1 MKNISVKELL
11 KLSSD
16 EQWIWVKAQDWYNDE
31 EFEQSL
37 YDAKVTAMA
46 VPSLEEDL
54 LDYINNHKDYGSSSI
69 LKNRDFISIER
80 ENELEELGN
89 FTELEKTQLKEC
101 LIDNAL
107 DSCDVHEARTLSFVL
122 EDKNILVTFHGSNYP
137 QVDFDANFLGIFET
151 EEDIEKAMSNVGVVI
166 DNFLASS

>member
-16 EQWIWVKAQDWYNDE
+16 EQWKWVKLQDWFNGE

-37 YDAKVTAMA
+37 YDASVTAMA

-54 LDYINNHKDYGSSSI
+54 LNYVTNHKHYGSSSM
-69 LKNRDFISIER
+69 LKDKGFISIER
-80 ENELEELGN
+80 KNELEELGN

-101 LIDNAL
+101 LVDNAL
-107 DSCDVHEARTLSFVL
+107 DNCDIHEARTLSFTH
-122 EDKNILVTFHGSNYP
+122 DNKNILVTFQGFNHP
-137 QVDFDANFLGIFET
+137 QNGFDANFLGVFET
-151 EEDIEKAMSNVGVVI
+151 EIEIEKAMSNIGVVI
-166 DNFLASS
+166 DNFLALS

>member
-1 MKNISVKELL
+1 MKNISVNELL
-11 KLSSD
+11 ELSSD
-16 EQWIWVKAQDWYNDE
+16 DQWKWVKLQDWYNDE
-31 EFEQSL
+31 GFEQSL

-46 VPSLEEDL
+46 IPSLEENL
-54 LDYINNHKDYGSSSI
+54 LEHLNNHKDYGSSSI
-69 LKNRDFISIER
+69 LKNKGFISIER

-101 LIDNAL
+101 LVDNAL

-137 QVDFDANFLGIFET
+137 QVDFDTSFLGIFET
-151 EEDIEKAMSNVGVVI
+151 EKDIEKAMSNVGVVI
-166 DNFLASS
+166 DNFLAPS

>member
-1 MKNISVKELL
+1 MKNISVNELL

-16 EQWIWVKAQDWYNDE
+16 EQWKWVKLQDWFKDE
-31 EFEQSL
+31 KFEQSL

-69 LKNRDFISIER
+69 LKYRDFISIER

-89 FTELEKTQLKEC
+89 FTELEKTQLKEY
-101 LIDNAL
+101 LVDTAL
-107 DSCDVHEARTLSFVL
+107 DNCDVHEARTLSFNQ
-122 EDKNILVTFHGSNYP
+122 EDKNILVTFHGINHP
-137 QVDFDANFLGIFET
+137 QVGFDANFLGIFET
-151 EEDIEKAMSNVGVVI
+151 EKDIEKAMSNIGVII
-166 DNFLASS
+166 DNFQ